1 MYEKICSLNVRGL
14 NNANKRQS
22 IFKWFE
28 ENNYTVCLLQ
38 ETHVCELTKNKW
50 QSEWSG
56 TSFYSGNKSNSEG
69 LGILIK
75 NKDNVNIGEFKELV
89 PGRLC
94 TIDVIINNQEITLIN
109 IYGPNKDE
117 TSFF

>member
-38 ETHVCELTKNKW
+38 ETNVCELTKNKW

-75 NKDNVNIGEFKELV
+75 NKDNVSIGDFKELV
-89 PGRLC
+89 PGRFC
-94 TIDVIINNQEITLIN
+94 TIDVIINNQEITLIK
-109 IYGPNKDE
+109 ICGPNKNE
-117 TSFF
+117 TSF